1 MFDNESNSKL
11 YQFPKLIYSEEFEG
25 DTEHKTAA
33 YKDVRED
40 LSTGSTYKLPEE
52 INFGNW
58 Y

>member
-1 MFDNESNSKL
+1 MRL
-11 YQFPKLIYSEEFEG
+11 YQFPKLIYSEESEG

-40 LSTGSTYKLPEE
+40 SSTGSTYKLLEK

-58 Y
+58 YYLGSNS